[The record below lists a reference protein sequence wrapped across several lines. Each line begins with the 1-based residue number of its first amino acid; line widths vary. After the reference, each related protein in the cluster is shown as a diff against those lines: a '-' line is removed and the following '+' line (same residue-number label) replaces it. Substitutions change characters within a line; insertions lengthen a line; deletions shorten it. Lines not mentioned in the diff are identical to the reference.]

1 MSIAIII
8 AIVAC
13 AAAIFEG
20 LLIGYFASQ
29 KKEQQEKAALSAA
42 RFTGAAEQVE
52 QLQKSNEEAS
62 RNMDWFRTLFNNT
75 NDMVFVYAITEEGMP
90 GKFLEVNDAMC
101 AQLWQTREDLL
112 QMSPMDIE
120 YVETSVASLGY
131 SKSDLVVLSD
141 NYVKDQYAKI
151 ATRAARHTVEEIL
164 AKGHVMDE
172 RVYQDKNGRKIPIEV
187 IAQRFDVG
195 GQMLIMCTAKDITER
210 KLAETALRES
220 KQRFNDFFASSPVG
234 IAIYNGQRELI
245 DVNQACLKMFGI
257 PDKDQF
263 VLFNLFDNPFLSPEA
278 KKSLSAGETVRDE
291 WNVDFSQAI
300 QKSLFVTS
308 KNGQSYFD
316 IILNNM
322 GLDRDYKPRGYFAL
336 VQDITERRK
345 AEMEL
350 QKAEVQLRQAEK
362 MEAIGSMAGGIAHD
376 FNNILTP
383 IVGYAKMLVRT
394 LKEGTQELK
403 FAQGIQKASARAKD
417 LVAQILMFSRKSED
431 VNVASFKPIHIIP
444 IAKEVLTLQRT
455 ALPKEIE
462 ISRVLKTEHD
472 VVKADPTKIHQ
483 VLMNLSTNAWHAMRD
498 KGGPGTLE
506 MMVTDFVI
514 DPRTKSTEFPKLKPG
529 RYIRISIKD
538 TGTGIPPHVLKRMF
552 EPFFT
557 TKKIGE
563 GTGMGLAVVHGVV
576 TSLQGEISVDT
587 EVGKGTTFHI
597 VLPTVEENALTE
609 EGEKEVVL
617 PSGSERILIADDEA
631 DIVEMVGDMLTSLG
645 YQPIAAN
652 SGTEA
657 MKLFQQSPNQF
668 DMVITDQIMPGMTG
682 IELATGIL
690 KIRKDMPI
698 LLVFAYAEEVTQE
711 RAKEIGIRQLIEKPI
726 SMEVL
731 ATSIRRIFDAKRKA
745 AAK

>member
-1 MSIAIII
+1 MIQRLVGDDVE
-8 AIVAC
+8 VAVRVPDSPVWVM
-13 AAAIFEG
+13 ADSG
-20 LLIGYFASQ
+20 LL
-29 KKEQQEKAALSAA
+29 
-42 RFTGAAEQVE
+42 
-52 QLQKSNEEAS
+52 
-62 RNMDWFRTLFNNT
+62 
-75 NDMVFVYAITEEGMP
+75 
-90 GKFLEVNDAMC
+90 
-101 AQLWQTREDLL
+101 
-112 QMSPMDIE
+112 
-120 YVETSVASLGY
+120 
-131 SKSDLVVLSD
+131 
-141 NYVKDQYAKI
+141 
-151 ATRAARHTVEEIL
+151 
-164 AKGHVMDE
+164 
-172 RVYQDKNGRKIPIEV
+172 
-187 IAQRFDVG
+187 
-195 GQMLIMCTAKDITER
+195 
-210 KLAETALRES
+210 
-220 KQRFNDFFASSPVG
+220 
-234 IAIYNGQRELI
+234 
-245 DVNQACLKMFGI
+245 
-257 PDKDQF
+257 
-263 VLFNLFDNPFLSPEA
+263 
-278 KKSLSAGETVRDE
+278 
-291 WNVDFSQAI
+291 
-300 QKSLFVTS
+300 
-308 KNGQSYFD
+308 
-316 IILNNM
+316 
-322 GLDRDYKPRGYFAL
+322 
-336 VQDITERRK
+336 
-345 AEMEL
+345 
-350 QKAEVQLRQAEK
+350 
-362 MEAIGSMAGGIAHD
+362 
-376 FNNILTP
+376 
-383 IVGYAKMLVRT
+383 
-394 LKEGTQELK
+394 
-403 FAQGIQKASARAKD
+403 
-417 LVAQILMFSRKSED
+417 
-431 VNVASFKPIHIIP
+431 
-444 IAKEVLTLQRT
+444 
-455 ALPKEIE
+455 
-462 ISRVLKTEHD
+462 
-472 VVKADPTKIHQ
+472 HQ